1 MTIPNCMLVLN
12 QDPRSESQMKYLLTL
27 TPPDL
32 GGKSSCAGQPSHVC
46 LLAVP
51 AQSACE
57 SRIVYTVRAP

>member
-12 QDPRSESQMKYLLTL
+12 QDPRSESQMKLCRPT
-27 TPPDL
+27 
-32 GGKSSCAGQPSHVC
+32 GSHVC

-57 SRIVYTVRAP
+57 IVYTVRAP